1 MVLNQFS
8 QFRDEI
14 QSSQQLSTLYKI
26 IIERNEGVDS
36 WIKDIIVLVL
46 KIKYIVWTMLKK
58 LILEN
63 WKSFRYAEL
72 PLDPLTVLIGT
83 NASGK
88 SNVVEALEFLQ
99 RIANGENIETAL
111 AGDKTLPSI
120 RGGVE
125 WAARK
130 GENKFSLKALV
141 GDKENNYLY
150 NIILGEGKGVY
161 LQQESIE
168 TDKFKDHIHLK
179 ESVFVINPH
188 GQSYSREPTLSNYR
202 GCDLDKH
209 LDEYLDILE
218 IDLES
223 DNVEN
228 KDEKQKLLDE
238 LKEKRNFG
246 DNHLQKII
254 NNVIL
259 PTMKNIH
266 VLNPIP
272 LTMRDYSRLSE
283 NIESDGSNIAGVL
296 AALTDDKKAEVENTL
311 SEYLKDLPEGDIKKV
326 WAEKVGRFGYDAM
339 LYCQEEWKPGE
350 IIEIDARSMSDGTL
364 RFLAILTALLTRPE
378 GSQIV
383 IEEIDNGLHPSRAAL
398 LVKILKEIGSK
409 RNIDILL
416 TTHNPA
422 LLDAF
427 GSEIVPFVVVAHR
440 DSETGESKLTLLE
453 DIDNFPKLFAS
464 YSLGQMTT
472 KGAIER
478 SLSHGE

>member
-1 MVLNQFS
+1 
-8 QFRDEI
+8 
-14 QSSQQLSTLYKI
+14 
-26 IIERNEGVDS
+26 
-36 WIKDIIVLVL
+36 
-46 KIKYIVWTMLKK
+46 MLKK

-111 AGDKTLPSI
+111 AGDRRLPSI

-125 WAARK
+125 LAARK
-130 GENKFSLKALV
+130 GENEFTVKVCLS
-141 GDKENNYLY
+141 NNNMDDYLY
-150 NIILGEGKGVY
+150 VIELKTVPEILMIEEYIDSYECDTNKITGRYTLNQVNFNIRSGMKRKTRSLDLGDLKISGIDVIVQNGIQLPIEELDEQFFPGKYKAQDIV
-161 LQQESIE
+161 
-168 TDKFKDHIHLK
+168 
-179 ESVFVINPH
+179 
-188 GQSYSREPTLSNYR
+188 LSN
-202 GCDLDKH
+202 L
-209 LDEYLDILE
+209 ENIL
-218 IDLES
+218 I
-223 DNVEN
+223 
-228 KDEKQKLLDE
+228 
-238 LKEKRNFG
+238 
-246 DNHLQKII
+246 
-254 NNVIL
+254 
-259 PTMKNIH
+259 
-266 VLNPIP
+266 LNPLP
-272 LTMRDYSRLSE
+272 STMRDYSRLSE
-283 NIESDGSNIAGVL
+283 NLESDSSNIAGVL
-296 AALTDDKKAEVENTL
+296 AALPDDKKAEVENTL
-311 SEYLKDLPEGDIKKV
+311 SEYIKYLPEGDIKKV
-326 WAEKVGRFGYDAM
+326 WAEPVGRLKTDAM

-350 IIEIDARSMSDGTL
+350 ITEIDAKSMSDGTL

-440 DSETGESKLTLLE
+440 DLETGESKLTLLE
-453 DIDNFPKLFAS
+453 DIENFPKLFAS

-478 SLSHGE
+478 SLSHGV

>member
-1 MVLNQFS
+1 M
-8 QFRDEI
+8 
-14 QSSQQLSTLYKI
+14 
-26 IIERNEGVDS
+26 
-36 WIKDIIVLVL
+36 
-46 KIKYIVWTMLKK
+46 
-58 LILEN
+58 
-63 WKSFRYAEL
+63 
-72 PLDPLTVLIGT
+72 LIGT

-99 RIANGENIETAL
+99 RIANGENLETAL
-111 AGDKTLPSI
+111 AGDKTLSSI

-130 GENKFSLKALV
+130 PENEFTLKVLISGENDQTDYLYVIKIQILPIVKVKSEYIENKSLEENYYIKYFTVTSHDHTTKSGLKALRNDINIHDLEV
-141 GDKENNYLY
+141 NQISYEFETDRLVIGKEYEEQYLPLR
-150 NIILGEGKGVY
+150 NQAKDLVASILG
-161 LQQESIE
+161 
-168 TDKFKDHIHLK
+168 
-179 ESVFVINPH
+179 N
-188 GQSYSREPTLSNYR
+188 TL
-202 GCDLDKH
+202 
-209 LDEYLDILE
+209 I
-218 IDLES
+218 
-223 DNVEN
+223 
-228 KDEKQKLLDE
+228 
-238 LKEKRNFG
+238 
-246 DNHLQKII
+246 
-254 NNVIL
+254 
-259 PTMKNIH
+259 
-266 VLNPIP
+266 LNPIP
-272 LTMRDYSRLSE
+272 SQMRDFSRLSE
-283 NIESDGSNIAGVL
+283 NLENDCSNIAGVL
-296 AALTDDKKAEVENTL
+296 AVLTDDKKTEIENTL

-427 GSEIVPFVVVAHR
+427 GPEIVPFVVVAHR

>member
-1 MVLNQFS
+1 L
-8 QFRDEI
+8 
-14 QSSQQLSTLYKI
+14 
-26 IIERNEGVDS
+26 
-36 WIKDIIVLVL
+36 
-46 KIKYIVWTMLKK
+46 LKK
-58 LILEN
+58 LILED

-88 SNVVEALEFLQ
+88 SNVVEALEFLR
-99 RIANGENIETAL
+99 RIANGENIQTAL
-111 AGDKTLPSI
+111 AGDKTLPSL

-125 WAARK
+125 LAARK
-130 GENKFSLKALV
+130 GENEFTIKALV
-141 GDKENNYLY
+141 SGEDDETDYLYSITLITKPIMNNLNETITIINEKKNNYYPIKFGLTTEKLY
-150 NIILGEGKGVY
+150 LRSCLLNRSSINVIRLDFIGIESFGTKLNDKNSYQMKIV
-161 LQQESIE
+161 QE
-168 TDKFKDHIHLK
+168 
-179 ESVFVINPH
+179 
-188 GQSYSREPTLSNYR
+188 QS
-202 GCDLDKH
+202 
-209 LDEYLDILE
+209 LDI
-218 IDLES
+218 I
-223 DNVEN
+223 N
-228 KDEKQKLLDE
+228 K
-238 LKEKRNFG
+238 F
-246 DNHLQKII
+246 
-254 NNVIL
+254 IL
-259 PTMKNIH
+259 PTIQNIH
-266 VLNPIP
+266 ILNPIP
-272 LTMRDYSRLSE
+272 LTMRNYSRLSE

-296 AALTDDKKAEVENTL
+296 AALTDDKKAEIENTL
-311 SEYLKDLPEGDIKKV
+311 SKYLKDLPEGDIKKV

>member
-1 MVLNQFS
+1 
-8 QFRDEI
+8 
-14 QSSQQLSTLYKI
+14 
-26 IIERNEGVDS
+26 
-36 WIKDIIVLVL
+36 
-46 KIKYIVWTMLKK
+46 MLKK

-99 RIANGENIETAL
+99 RIARGEDVKTAL
-111 AGDKTLPSI
+111 AGDKMLPAI

-125 WAARK
+125 WAAHK
-130 GENKFSLKALV
+130 PENKFSLKASVQLKDSDIDYIYNIEV
-141 GDKENNYLY
+141 ATQPLARILENSILTQEYKNNNQNYVDSYYLY
-150 NIILGEGKGVY
+150 KLTYG
-161 LQQESIE
+161 
-168 TDKFKDHIHLK
+168 
-179 ESVFVINPH
+179 
-188 GQSYSREPTLSNYR
+188 YSLSQNKTIPMK
-202 GCDLDKH
+202 LEF
-209 LDEYLDILE
+209 LDEE
-218 IDLES
+218 SGES
-223 DNVEN
+223 DNN
-228 KDEKQKLLDE
+228 ITQ
-238 LKEKRNFG
+238 
-246 DNHLQKII
+246 
-254 NNVIL
+254 IL
-259 PTMKNIH
+259 EAIQNIFI
-266 VLNPIP
+266 LNPIP
-272 LTMRDYSRLSE
+272 SKMRDYSHLSE
-283 NIESDGSNIAGVL
+283 TLESDSSNIAGVI
-296 AALTDDKKAEVENTL
+296 AALTDEQKAQVESTL
-311 SEYLKDLPEGDIKKV
+311 SEYIKYLPEGDIKKV
-326 WAEKVGRFGYDAM
+326 WAEKVGRFRNDAM

-350 IIEIDARSMSDGTL
+350 ITEIDARSMSDGTL

-453 DIDNFPKLFAS
+453 DIENLPLLLAS
-464 YSLGQMTT
+464 GTLGRLAT
-472 KGAIER
+472 KGAIEK
-478 SLSHGE
+478 SLSNQK

>member
-1 MVLNQFS
+1 
-8 QFRDEI
+8 
-14 QSSQQLSTLYKI
+14 
-26 IIERNEGVDS
+26 
-36 WIKDIIVLVL
+36 
-46 KIKYIVWTMLKK
+46 MLKK

-99 RIANGENIETAL
+99 RIANGENIETVL
-111 AGDKTLPSI
+111 AGDKTLPAI

-125 WAARK
+125 LAARK
-130 GENKFSLKALV
+130 GENEFILTIIIEGEYKNQDHTYQIKIQTNPTLKVLLECIDTNTYEPDHQEIVNFSYTLQAELPKEKYYESNQQKISEYIEGEPYDVIGFTRGFKGSSLLLFN
-141 GDKENNYLY
+141 DENNKLY
-150 NIILGEGKGVY
+150 FQRPHSVVNI
-161 LQQESIE
+161 
-168 TDKFKDHIHLK
+168 
-179 ESVFVINPH
+179 VFFN
-188 GQSYSREPTLSNYR
+188 L
-202 GCDLDKH
+202 
-209 LDEYLDILE
+209 
-218 IDLES
+218 
-223 DNVEN
+223 
-228 KDEKQKLLDE
+228 
-238 LKEKRNFG
+238 
-246 DNHLQKII
+246 
-254 NNVIL
+254 
-259 PTMKNIH
+259 KNILI
-266 VLNPIP
+266 LNPLP
-272 LTMRDYSRLSE
+272 STMRDYSRLSE
-283 NIESDGSNIAGVL
+283 NLESDGSNIAGVL
-296 AALTDDKKAEVENTL
+296 AALPDDKKTEVENTL
-311 SEYLKDLPEGDIKKV
+311 SEYIKYLPEGDIKKV
-326 WAEKVGRFGYDAM
+326 WAEPVGRLKTDAM

-350 IIEIDARSMSDGTL
+350 ITEIDARSMSDGTL

-453 DIDNFPKLFAS
+453 DIENFPKLFAS

-478 SLSHGE
+478 SLSHGV

>member
-1 MVLNQFS
+1 
-8 QFRDEI
+8 
-14 QSSQQLSTLYKI
+14 
-26 IIERNEGVDS
+26 
-36 WIKDIIVLVL
+36 
-46 KIKYIVWTMLKK
+46 MLKK

-111 AGDKTLPSI
+111 AGDKRLPAI

-125 WAARK
+125 GAARK
-130 GENKFSLKALV
+130 GVNEFTLKALL
-141 GDKENNYLY
+141 GGEDDDYLY
-150 NIILGEGKGVY
+150 NLKIQTLPDCQILQEDIKSDLYYHEQGIY
-161 LQQESIE
+161 LK
-168 TDKFKDHIHLK
+168 KFTLK
-179 ESVFVINPH
+179 TGHNNR
-188 GQSYSREPTLSNYR
+188 SYLNNIGSSFSLS
-202 GCDLDKH
+202 DL
-209 LDEYLDILE
+209 YA
-218 IDLES
+218 
-223 DNVEN
+223 N
-228 KDEKQKLLDE
+228 
-238 LKEKRNFG
+238 
-246 DNHLQKII
+246 KII
-254 NNVIL
+254 DNTNKGGNMVFSKEVKDIFLPAKKKVQEFVVSNLENIL
-259 PTMKNIH
+259 FI
-266 VLNPIP
+266 NPIP
-272 LTMRDYSRLSE
+272 STMRDYSRLSE
-283 NIESDGSNIAGVL
+283 NLESDGSNIAGVL
-296 AALTDDKKAEVENTL
+296 AALPDDKKAEVENTL
-311 SEYLKDLPEGDIKKV
+311 SEYIKYLPEGDIKKV
-326 WAEKVGRFGYDAM
+326 WSEPVGRLKTDAM

-350 IIEIDARSMSDGTL
+350 ITEIDARSMSDGTL

-453 DIDNFPKLFAS
+453 DIENFPKLFAS

-478 SLSHGE
+478 SLSHGV

>member
-1 MVLNQFS
+1 
-8 QFRDEI
+8 
-14 QSSQQLSTLYKI
+14 
-26 IIERNEGVDS
+26 
-36 WIKDIIVLVL
+36 
-46 KIKYIVWTMLKK
+46 MLKK

-99 RIANGENIETAL
+99 RIANGENIQAAL
-111 AGDKTLPSI
+111 AGDKTLSSL

-125 WAARK
+125 LAARK
-130 GENKFSLKALV
+130 GENEFSLKVLV
-141 GDKENNYLY
+141 GDINEIDYWYDIFFEVN
-150 NIILGEGKGVY
+150 EGVDI
-161 LQQESIE
+161 QQESIKI
-168 TDKFKDHIHLK
+168 DDFKNHTYVP
-179 ESVFVINPH
+179 ESLFKI
-188 GQSYSREPTLSNYR
+188 YSRISTNYR
-202 GCDLDKH
+202 GAYFDRSK
-209 LDEYLDILE
+209 YFDIWV
-218 IDLES
+218 S
-223 DNVEN
+223 NNVKN
-228 KDEKQKLLDE
+228 KDEKQKILDE
-238 LKEKRNFG
+238 LHEKQDF
-246 DNHLQKII
+246 DKNHLQKII
-254 NNVIL
+254 HHVIL
-259 PTMKNIH
+259 STIKNIH
-266 VLNPIP
+266 ILNPIP
-272 LTMRDYSRLSE
+272 LTMRNYSRVSE

-296 AALTDDKKAEVENTL
+296 AALTDEKKTEVENTL

-350 IIEIDARSMSDGTL
+350 ITEIDARSMSDGTL

>member
-1 MVLNQFS
+1 
-8 QFRDEI
+8 
-14 QSSQQLSTLYKI
+14 
-26 IIERNEGVDS
+26 
-36 WIKDIIVLVL
+36 
-46 KIKYIVWTMLKK
+46 MLKK

-99 RIANGENIETAL
+99 RIANGENIEAAL
-111 AGDKTLPSI
+111 AGDKTLSSI

-130 GENKFSLKALV
+130 PENEFTLKVIISGENDEIDYLYVIKIQILPIVKVKSEYIENKSLQENFYIKYFTVKSHDNTTKSGLKASR
-141 GDKENNYLY
+141 N
-150 NIILGEGKGVY
+150 
-161 LQQESIE
+161 SI
-168 TDKFKDHIHLK
+168 
-179 ESVFVINPH
+179 N
-188 GQSYSREPTLSNYR
+188 LS
-202 GCDLDKH
+202 
-209 LDEYLDILE
+209 
-218 IDLES
+218 DLEVNQIS
-223 DNVEN
+223 YEFKGDSLVIGKEYEEQYLPLRNQVQDLVASILDNT
-228 KDEKQKLLDE
+228 L
-238 LKEKRNFG
+238 
-246 DNHLQKII
+246 I
-254 NNVIL
+254 
-259 PTMKNIH
+259 
-266 VLNPIP
+266 LNPIP
-272 LTMRDYSRLSE
+272 SQMRDFSRLSE

-296 AALTDDKKAEVENTL
+296 AGLPDEKKTEIENTL
-311 SEYLKDLPEGDIKKV
+311 SEYIKYLPEGDIKKV
-326 WAEKVGRFGYDAM
+326 WSEKVGRLGTDAM

-398 LVKILKEIGSK
+398 LVKILKEIGTK

>member
-1 MVLNQFS
+1 
-8 QFRDEI
+8 
-14 QSSQQLSTLYKI
+14 
-26 IIERNEGVDS
+26 
-36 WIKDIIVLVL
+36 
-46 KIKYIVWTMLKK
+46 MLKK

-99 RIANGENIETAL
+99 RIANGENIEAAL
-111 AGDKTLPSI
+111 VGDKILSSI

-125 WAARK
+125 LAARK
-130 GENKFSLKALV
+130 GENEFSLKLLV
-141 GDKENNYLY
+141 GDEEKDYLY
-150 NIILGEGKGVY
+150 NIILRKGEGVY
-161 LQQESIE
+161 LKQESIE
-168 TDKFKDHIHLK
+168 TDDFKNHIYVP
-179 ESVFVINPH
+179 ESIFVINPVS
-188 GQSYSREPTLSNYR
+188 QIYSSKPTLPNYQGSN
-202 GCDLDKH
+202 LDRSKY
-209 LDEYLDILE
+209 LDNYLDILA
-218 IDLES
+218 ID
-223 DNVEN
+223 NIEN
-228 KDEKQKLLDE
+228 KDKRQKMLDE
-238 LKEKRNFG
+238 INEKRDFG
-246 DNHLQKII
+246 ENHLQKII
-254 NNVIL
+254 DNVIL
-259 PTMKNIH
+259 PTIKNIH
-266 VLNPIP
+266 ILNPIP
-272 LTMRDYSRLSE
+272 LTMRNYSRLSE

-296 AALTDDKKAEVENTL
+296 AALPEEQKAKVESNL
-311 SEYLKDLPEGDIKKV
+311 SYYIQDLPEGDIKKV
-326 WAEKVGRFGYDAM
+326 WAEKVGRLGTDAM

-350 IIEIDARSMSDGTL
+350 ITEIDARSMSDGTL

-398 LVKILKEIGSK
+398 LVKILKEIGTK

>member
-1 MVLNQFS
+1 
-8 QFRDEI
+8 
-14 QSSQQLSTLYKI
+14 
-26 IIERNEGVDS
+26 
-36 WIKDIIVLVL
+36 
-46 KIKYIVWTMLKK
+46 MLKK

-99 RIANGENIETAL
+99 RIANGENLETAL
-111 AGDKTLPSI
+111 AGDKTLSSI

-125 WAARK
+125 LAARK
-130 GENKFSLKALV
+130 GENEFSLNVLIQGEDDTVEYMYLIKVKTISEPKIIEEYIYEYTILINEY
-141 GDKENNYLY
+141 GDGKKLISVSSAANQDNYSVDTSFLNIVDTSIEIIRK
-150 NIILGEGKGVY
+150 NIITLENDQEKKLMEEVY
-161 LQQESIE
+161 NTFL
-168 TDKFKDHIHLK
+168 L
-179 ESVFVINPH
+179 P
-188 GQSYSREPTLSNYR
+188 
-202 GCDLDKH
+202 
-209 LDEYLDILE
+209 
-218 IDLES
+218 
-223 DNVEN
+223 
-228 KDEKQKLLDE
+228 KQKKRICINSS
-238 LKEKRNFG
+238 LKRIF
-246 DNHLQKII
+246 L
-254 NNVIL
+254 
-259 PTMKNIH
+259 
-266 VLNPIP
+266 LNPVASN
-272 LTMRDYSRLSE
+272 MRDYSSLS
-283 NIESDGSNIAGVL
+283 NVLESDSSNIAGFL
-296 AALTDDKKAEVENTL
+296 AALPDDKKTEIENTL

-326 WAEKVGRFGYDAM
+326 WAEKVGRLGTDAM